1 MLAVWQM
8 AVFPSLIGSKFWRVA
23 VGDPCAPHNS
33 DDQPP
38 SSGRMKLRSRGAVSG
53 SPTGFQLAATTGGG
67 IGKVGRKVLVSPQ
80 PPVSV
85 KGVTVGQVGAL
96 PPRPLSSDGIPPSA
110 MGY

>member
-1 MLAVWQM
+1 
-8 AVFPSLIGSKFWRVA
+8 
-23 VGDPCAPHNS
+23 
-33 DDQPP
+33 
-38 SSGRMKLRSRGAVSG
+38 MKLRSRGAISG